1 MNGDSEA
8 LPRLKIGRYLHA
20 CGRFTNSDG
29 DIVSSVRGKMK
40 LEILRFFANRNNLQ
54 VYIVTGGMGGGE
66 WYGYALA
73 STETLVK
80 KRGTAWQYARD
91 LPIDTRA
98 MSGVSLDNGDFLLVG
113 QYNL

>member
-1 MNGDSEA
+1 MI
-8 LPRLKIGRYLHA
+8 K
-20 CGRFTNSDG
+20 
-29 DIVSSVRGKMK
+29 
-40 LEILRFFANRNNLQ
+40 EILRFFANSINLQ
-54 VYIVTGGMGGGE
+54 VYLVTGGMGEGE
-66 WYGYALA
+66 WYGLALA

>member
-1 MNGDSEA
+1 MI
-8 LPRLKIGRYLHA
+8 K
-20 CGRFTNSDG
+20 
-29 DIVSSVRGKMK
+29 
-40 LEILRFFANRNNLQ
+40 EILRFFANRNNLQ
-54 VYIVTGGMGGGE
+54 VYIGPGGMGGGE

-73 STETLVK
+73 STETLVE

>member
-1 MNGDSEA
+1 
-8 LPRLKIGRYLHA
+8 
-20 CGRFTNSDG
+20 
-29 DIVSSVRGKMK
+29 
-40 LEILRFFANRNNLQ
+40 
-54 VYIVTGGMGGGE
+54 MGGGE

-98 MSGVSLDNGDFLLVG
+98 MSGVSLDNGDFILVG